1 MDLKGLTIRPIT
13 RSDNTAIAGIIRSVM
28 REWGAPEEGS
38 ALSDPELDRM
48 FETYEPVGS
57 MYWVVA
63 DGTQVLG
70 GAGIAPL
77 AGGPQGTCELQKM
90 YFRPELRGKGM
101 GATLI
106 GKAMEEAR
114 KLGYRQ
120 CYIETMPYM
129 DKAMR
134 LYERFGFEKRSEPL
148 GNTGHTA
155 CQVWLEKTL

>member
-1 MDLKGLTIRPIT
+1 MEFEDLTIRPIAP
-13 RSDNTAIAGIIRSVM
+13 SDNTAIAGIIRSVM

-48 FETYEPVGS
+48 FETYEPEGS
-57 MYWVVA
+57 IYWVVT
-63 DGTQVLG
+63 DGSQVFG

-77 AGGPQGTCELQKM
+77 AGGPKGTCELQKM

-101 GATLI
+101 GAILI
-106 GKAMEEAR
+106 EKAMDAAR
-114 KLGYRQ
+114 GLGYHT

-134 LYERFGFEKRSEPL
+134 LYARFGFEKRSEPL